1 MLQQF
6 NESFQSL
13 FIGIGVAIVLVYIV
27 MVLVMG
33 SLRNP
38 FVIMFCLP
46 LASIGALSALAVTQ
60 RSLGMP
66 SMFGFL
72 MLVGIVVTNGIVLV
86 DFVNQ
91 LRARGQS
98 VNEALLEGG
107 RLRVRPV
114 LMTALTTILALIPM
128 SVGLTDG
135 AIIAAELAVVVIGG
149 LLTSTFLTLLVVPVV
164 YNLVN
169 RGGRLPR
176 DG

>member
-1 MLQQF
+1 
-6 NESFQSL
+6 
-13 FIGIGVAIVLVYIV
+13 
-27 MVLVMG
+27 
-33 SLRNP
+33 
-38 FVIMFCLP
+38 
-46 LASIGALSALAVTQ
+46 
-60 RSLGMP
+60 
-66 SMFGFL
+66 
-72 MLVGIVVTNGIVLV
+72 
-86 DFVNQ
+86 
-91 LRARGQS
+91 QS